1 MARLILAPEIRED
14 FDRIFDFL
22 FKHTPEHAAQRIDD
36 IVCALDVLQS
46 SPLIGRPTESLHGM
60 RELVIST
67 GAHGYLALYRF
78 VPELDAVFVTAIRSQ
93 RELRY
98 RRSDDDRST

>member
-22 FKHTPEHAAQRIDD
+22 FEHTSEHASKRTDD
-36 IVCALDVLQS
+36 IVRVLDILES
-46 SPLIGRPTESLHGM
+46 SPLIGRPAGGTAGM
-60 RELVIST
+60 RELVISN

-78 VPELDAVFVTAIRSQ
+78 LPELDTVFVTAICSQ

-98 RRSDDDRST
+98 RRSRRE